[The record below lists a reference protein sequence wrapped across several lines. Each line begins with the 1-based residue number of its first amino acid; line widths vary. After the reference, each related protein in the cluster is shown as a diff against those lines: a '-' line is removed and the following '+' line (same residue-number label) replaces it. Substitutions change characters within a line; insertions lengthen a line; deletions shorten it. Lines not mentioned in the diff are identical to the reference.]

1 MKLFFSFFKHLKLGL
16 KTIPK
21 DLKKPFCLKYKK
33 IPCISLVLLLNT
45 KDTKNTNSGFSLFQ
59 NNKNNQ
65 SNNWYSYLIL
75 SILRMLIEA
84 FPLKKNSYQGHSWY
98 SY

>member
-1 MKLFFSFFKHLKLGL
+1 MCIYSDRTNILVLESIMKFFFSFFKHLKLGL

-33 IPCISLVLLLNT
+33 IPCIYLVLLLNT

-59 NNKNNQ
+59 NNKNNTKVIIGI
-65 SNNWYSYLIL
+65 LI
-75 SILRMLIEA
+75 
-84 FPLKKNSYQGHSWY
+84 
-98 SY
+98 